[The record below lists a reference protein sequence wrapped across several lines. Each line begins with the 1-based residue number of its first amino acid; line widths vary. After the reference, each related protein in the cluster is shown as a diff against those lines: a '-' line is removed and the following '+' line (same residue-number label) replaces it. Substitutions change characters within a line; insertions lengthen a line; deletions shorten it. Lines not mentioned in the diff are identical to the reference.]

1 MKINLPVTQSEIPFP
16 KGRYIVSRTDLKG
29 IITHVNDTFVEV
41 SGFSREELIGK
52 NHNIVRHPD
61 MLPGAFAW
69 MWDTIK
75 QGRPWHGVVKNRAK
89 SGDHYWVDT
98 LVVPVLKDGA
108 VSGYMSVRSEP
119 TRQQV
124 AGAEDL
130 YQKLKDGRASIP
142 KTPLLQR
149 ISLKTK
155 FYGLLSLL
163 IAMQIAGG
171 VAHLFAPA
179 LGLSTAG
186 ANLLLQTFWVA
197 SIMASAAL
205 LLTQRQALG
214 IMDRIVGR
222 MQNII
227 EGRLTDAIP
236 LTREDELGRLNDAL
250 VIMQTHLKVMM
261 SEIVEAANLIGDSA
275 GALNA
280 EMEQTRQ
287 ATEQQSGAVT
297 RIASA
302 VEELVAAVDDIAD
315 NAQKA
320 EQAVE
325 ASRSLLGQA
334 TSSMQDSQAA
344 TSNVVTTVDAAGRT
358 MADLSRSIQSIE
370 KITQVIHGI
379 ADQTNLL
386 ALNAAIE
393 AARAGESG
401 RGFAVVADEVR
412 KLAEQAARQ
421 TAEIAASVHD
431 IQRVTRQALSTMES
445 AGEHVTT
452 TDCAVQSARSG
463 LDSVA
468 SNGDAVAQIAR
479 QIADGTRQQS
489 SAGTEIAGQVEGILG
504 GISQTSSAISE
515 VTERTALMHTAAE
528 QLRSLVAHF
537 RYAR

>member
-1 MKINLPVTQSEIPFP
+1 MKINLPVTQSETPFP

-29 IITHVNDTFVEV
+29 IITHVNDTFVNV

-75 QGRPWHGVVKNRAK
+75 QGRPWQGIVKNRAK

-124 AGAEDL
+124 AEAEAF
-130 YQKLKDGRASIP
+130 YQKLKDGRAAIP
-142 KTPLLQR
+142 RTPLLKR

-163 IAMQIAGG
+163 IGMQASGG
-171 VAHLFAPA
+171 AVHLFAPA
-179 LGLSTAG
+179 LGLSADG
-186 ANLLLQTFWVA
+186 ANLLLQTFWAV
-197 SIMASAAL
+197 SITASAAL
-205 LLTQRQALG
+205 LLTQRQVLG

-236 LTREDELGRLNDAL
+236 VVREDELGRLNDSL

-275 GALNA
+275 KALNS

-302 VEELVAAVDDIAD
+302 VEELVASVDDIAD

-334 TSSMQDSQAA
+334 TASMQDSQSA
-344 TSNVVTTVDAAGRT
+344 TSNVVTTVDAAGKT
-358 MADLSRSIQSIE
+358 MADLSRSIQAIE
-370 KITQVIHGI
+370 KVTQVIHGI

-412 KLAEQAARQ
+412 KLAEKSARQ
-421 TAEIAASVHD
+421 TAEIATSVQD
-431 IQRVTRQALSTMES
+431 IQRVTQQALSTMES

-452 TDCAVQSARSG
+452 TDSAMQSARSG
-463 LDSVA
+463 LDSVV

-489 SAGTEIAGQVEGILG
+489 SAGSEIAGQVEGILG
-504 GISQTSSAISE
+504 GISKTSSAISE
-515 VTERTALMHTAAE
+515 VTERTVLMRTAAE

>member
-75 QGRPWHGVVKNRAK
+75 QGRPWQGVVKNRAK

-98 LVVPVLKDGA
+98 LVVPVLKDGR
-108 VSGYMSVRSEP
+108 VDGYMSVRSEP
-119 TRQQV
+119 TRGQV
-124 AGAEDL
+124 SDAESF
-130 YQKLKDGRASIP
+130 YQKLKEGSVSIP
-142 KTPLLQR
+142 RTPLLKR
-149 ISLKTK
+149 ISLKVK
-155 FYGLLSLL
+155 LHGLVVFL
-163 IAMQIAGG
+163 IGLQVAGG
-171 VAHLFAPA
+171 VVHQFGPS
-179 LGLSTAG
+179 LGLDVGTTG
-186 ANLLLQTFWVA
+186 HLLRTFGVLGIL
-197 SIMASAAL
+197 SSVAL
-205 LLTQRQALG
+205 LLTQRQVLG

-222 MQNII
+222 LQNII

-236 LTREDELGRLNDAL
+236 IVREDELGRLNDSL
-250 VIMQTHLKVMM
+250 LIMQTHLKVMM
-261 SEIVEAANLIGDSA
+261 SEIVEAADLIGDSA
-275 GALNA
+275 RALNS

-334 TSSMQDSQAA
+334 SASMQDSQSA
-344 TSNVVTTVDAAGRT
+344 TSNVVTTVDAAGKT
-358 MADLSRSIQSIE
+358 MADLSRSIQAIE

-412 KLAEQAARQ
+412 KLAEQSARQ

-431 IQRVTRQALSTMES
+431 IQRVTQQALSTMES
-445 AGEHVTT
+445 AGEHVMS
-452 TDCAVQSARSG
+452 TDNAMQSARSG
-463 LDSVA
+463 LDSVV
-468 SNGDAVAQIAR
+468 SNGDSVAQIAR
-479 QIADGTRQQS
+479 QITDGTRQQS

-504 GISQTSSAISE
+504 GISQTSSAISA
-515 VTERTALMHTAAE
+515 VTERTVLMRTAAE
-528 QLRSLVAHF
+528 QLRLLVAHF